1 MARFT
6 SYETCTLC
14 GKHTSKGAMT
24 RHLASCPADH
34 EAASGGKP
42 SRLFRLR
49 VEDAYSPF
57 FWLDLEVKAGA
68 KLYDLDGFLR
78 GIWLECCGHLSA
90 LDIDGVNYSV
100 SPSGAMFGGLPEE
113 RSMNVKLGDVLS
125 AGMVCHHTYDFGTS
139 TELKLRV
146 VDERE
151 GRIGK
156 EPLRI
161 LSRNDPPVWGCEI
174 CGEPATQIC
183 GMCMYESDNPF
194 YCEDHAEDHDCEEE
208 EMLLS
213 VVNSP
218 RMGMC
223 GYTEPA

>member
-6 SYETCTLC
+6 SYGTCALC
-14 GKHTSKGAMT
+14 GKHTSKAAMT

-34 EAASGGKP
+34 EVAPRGRP

-49 VEDAYSPF
+49 VEDAYSPL
-57 FWLDLEVKAGA
+57 FWLDLEIKARA
-68 KLYDLDGFLR
+68 TLDELDDFLR

-90 LDIDGVNYSV
+90 FDIGGVSYSV
-100 SPSGAMFGGLPEE
+100 SPSVGMFGGFADD
-113 RSMNVKLGDVLS
+113 RSMDVKLGDVLS
-125 AGMVCHHTYDFGTS
+125 AGTVFHHTYDFGTS

-151 GRIGK
+151 GRIGR
-156 EPLRI
+156 EPLRV
-161 LSRNDPPVWGCEI
+161 LSRNDPPVWSCEV

-183 GMCMYESDNPF
+183 GMCMYETENPF
-194 YCEDHAEDHDCEEE
+194 YCEDHAEDHGCEET
-208 EMLLS
+208 EMLLP

-223 GYTEPA
+223 GYTGPA

>member
-6 SYETCTLC
+6 SYGTCTLC

-34 EAASGGKP
+34 EAASGGNP

-49 VEDAYSPF
+49 IEDDYSPF
-57 FWLDLEVKAGA
+57 FWLDLEMKTGA
-68 KLYDLDGFLR
+68 KLRDLDDFLR

-90 LDIDGVNYSV
+90 FDIDGVNYSI
-100 SPSGAMFGGLPEE
+100 SPSPGMFGLPDD
-113 RSMNVKLGDVLS
+113 RSMDVKLGDVLS
-125 AGMVCHHTYDFGTS
+125 AGTVFHHTYDFGTS

-151 GRIGK
+151 GRIGR
-156 EPLRI
+156 EPLRV
-161 LSRNDPPVWGCEI
+161 LSRNDPPVWACDV
-174 CGEPATQIC
+174 CGEPAAWIC
-183 GMCMYESDNPF
+183 GMCTYESDNPF
-194 YCEDHAEDHDCEEE
+194 YCEAHAEDHDCEEE
-208 EMLLS
+208 MLLP

-223 GYTEPA
+223 GYEGPE